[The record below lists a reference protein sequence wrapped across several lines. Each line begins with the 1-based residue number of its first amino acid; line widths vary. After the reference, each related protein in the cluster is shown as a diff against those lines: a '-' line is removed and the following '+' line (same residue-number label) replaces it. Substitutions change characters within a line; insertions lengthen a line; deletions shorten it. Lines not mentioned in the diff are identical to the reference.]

1 MLCII
6 LRFGTKSILIDTPKE
21 YLILLQINLYLLIH
35 CPQLDLYHILAL
47 EGVGFYCIEL
57 PCSLLHASE
66 DVLSFLSRRVIV
78 ARVHAAQLL
87 GRFMLR
93 VVEVATVG
101 LGWTP
106 EDTLLL
112 GLWLLLLSYCSLP
125 CKGH

>member
-1 MLCII
+1 MIPLQPI
-6 LRFGTKSILIDTPKE
+6 SKE